1 MHYAGTIESTGQTTQ
16 ARSSYLPSEV
26 LWGHRFQPMVV
37 YNKERQGYEVDYS
50 RFNNTDLVDT
60 PLCSARQLEQ
70 FYQLQQELGQ
80 SNQPDRGNY
89 HIPCVQTISV
99 ITDNLLFFSHFVQH
113 LSLLKILQ
121 YFASRLC
128 FCLQAKICFFK
139 QFRHRTK

>member
-1 MHYAGTIESTGQTTQ
+1 MHYAGTIEPTGQIIQ

-26 LWGHRFQPMVV
+26 LWGHRFQPMVL

-80 SNQPDRGNY
+80 SVPPEQGN
-89 HIPCVQTISV
+89 
-99 ITDNLLFFSHFVQH
+99 
-113 LSLLKILQ
+113 
-121 YFASRLC
+121 
-128 FCLQAKICFFK
+128 
-139 QFRHRTK
+139 